1 MMKFGLF
8 LVNSDFFLGIRLFL
22 QNSDFMN
29 EFRFLIENSGFLK
42 NFQTFSTRI
51 LYLIFYRVGEPMSFR
66 PYMKKDFFLI
76 KLIVIFAKIT
86 SLQRPITLLVCTL
99 PTTSHVLKSVIE

>member
-1 MMKFGLF
+1 MKFGLF

-76 KLIVIFAKIT
+76 KLIVIFAKNNLT
-86 SLQRPITLLVCTL
+86 STADNFTCTYATNKVPIY
-99 PTTSHVLKSVIE
+99 SES